1 MAVADGGEVL
11 DFRSTQTINTNNVRS
26 SSFQTSGIWW
36 LTFFFQT
43 TFIFNLRCTL
53 QRSVKEHRAMM
64 GQVGESCAPLFLKGL
79 SRDCLTL
86 TADDVDFMRF
96 YGDINLAAVI

>member
-1 MAVADGGEVL
+1 
-11 DFRSTQTINTNNVRS
+11 
-26 SSFQTSGIWW
+26 
-36 LTFFFQT
+36 
-43 TFIFNLRCTL
+43 
-53 QRSVKEHRAMM
+53 MM